1 MRKKTAEYLKC
12 RVIDYLLQRYPD
24 IIIGNEVIFGY
35 KRNAAD
41 LLAIYNSQIIAIEI
55 KSSDDNLL
63 RLANQV
69 EEYSKVYDKILVFCS
84 PDKIAEA
91 KTIIHTTP
99 VGLYSVSDNEIK
111 SYKRAAINTTSS
123 KEDMLASMPALYL
136 KKTFNLQ
143 RSMISNDVRKK
154 LLSISK
160 KGIHQALLNF
170 YTEKITPSFNLY
182 IENKGE
188 DSVIDDIPILSKA
201 SEII

>member
-12 RVIDYLLQRYPD
+12 RVIDYLLQIYPD
-24 IIIGNEVIFGY
+24 IIIGNEVMFGY

-41 LLAIYNSQIIAIEI
+41 LLAISNSQIIAIEI

-84 PDKIAEA
+84 PDKIIEA

-99 VGLYSVSDNEIK
+99 VGLYSISDNEIK
-111 SYKRAAINTTSS
+111 SYKRASINTTSL
-123 KEDMLASMPALYL
+123 KGDMLASMPALYL
-136 KKTFNLQ
+136 KKTFNLR
-143 RSMISNDVRKK
+143 RSMISNDVRKE

-160 KGIHQALLNF
+160 DVIHQALLNF
-170 YTEKITPSFNLY
+170 YTDKITPSFNLY

-188 DSVIDDIPILSKA
+188 ASVIDDIPILSKA